1 MLIRIHLFFP
11 ISRKDVRP
19 CYEKLGLL
27 GSIFPHAP
35 QVALTATATTE
46 TKKEIVKSLGLDDP
60 KFVEISPDRPNIL
73 FSSRNRPTHGDDKLE
88 SILNPLVEEL
98 IIKRQDFPLTLIY
111 GNLATISE
119 CYSYF
124 NTRMGALQCHPVG
137 ADPLSKNRMFSQFH
151 AQYPDHERQRI
162 VHDLVQDV
170 SKIKILFVT
179 VAFGI
184 GVDVPN
190 IRRVIHIGV
199 PHTIEEYFQEAGR
212 CGRDGKPATATIFY
226 NSYDISKGKKRMA
239 ASMRKYV
246 TTNTKCK
253 REMILNY
260 FGHKLSQRAGP
271 DHLCCDYH
279 QQHCQCDD
287 CILVSAVQAFDLHR
301 SKNILPAANTSN
313 SLNSKQRD
321 NIRQELL
328 EYRISLHSSGK
339 TCVGSITLASGF
351 GLELVDMVIARAAE
365 LTSVDKI
372 KRELPVFNEEH
383 AVTRTSISISF
394 EI

>member
-1 MLIRIHLFFP
+1 
-11 ISRKDVRP
+11 
-19 CYEKLGLL
+19 
-27 GSIFPHAP
+27 
-35 QVALTATATTE
+35 
-46 TKKEIVKSLGLDDP
+46 
-60 KFVEISPDRPNIL
+60 
-73 FSSRNRPTHGDDKLE
+73 
-88 SILNPLVEEL
+88 
-98 IIKRQDFPLTLIY
+98 
-111 GNLATISE
+111 
-119 CYSYF
+119 
-124 NTRMGALQCHPVG
+124 
-137 ADPLSKNRMFSQFH
+137 
-151 AQYPDHERQRI
+151 
-162 VHDLVQDV
+162 
-170 SKIKILFVT
+170 
-179 VAFGI
+179 
-184 GVDVPN
+184 
-190 IRRVIHIGV
+190 
-199 PHTIEEYFQEAGR
+199 
-212 CGRDGKPATATIFY
+212 
-226 NSYDISKGKKRMA
+226 
-239 ASMRKYV
+239 
-246 TTNTKCK
+246 
-253 REMILNY
+253 MILNY